1 MVQTWEIIV
10 LVILGGCGVLTL
22 LTITCLMIKRGPPR
36 PAPLGVPFHQHQS
49 AQQHLQNAPAPAPTA
64 VPARQGQGALDE
76 IELGTRTQTMG
87 VTSGGDHQA

>member
-1 MVQTWEIIV
+1 MVKTWETII
-10 LVILGGCGVLTL
+10 LVILGGGGILTL

-36 PAPLGVPFHQHQS
+36 PTPFGVPFHQHPS

-64 VPARQGQGALDE
+64 VPARQGQGASDE

-87 VTSGGDHQA
+87 VTSGGDYQV